1 MNIKIKCL
9 IAFSLIAF
17 VFIYFS
23 NTPSHLVNNNSS
35 NEEQSLNRAEA
46 VSSNISFID
55 KPEDS
60 APQETRS
67 SILNVSKPLA
77 HQEMS
82 KKESTLEKDIKVND
96 STPSE
101 KFISFDEQ
109 EVNYEWA
116 DNMTYKLN
124 DFFSFNEHLADL
136 NLVDVQCR
144 ETLCHLKLS
153 STEADSIE
161 KAIIIGN
168 ELRSDKEWENYSFY
182 LVGQPDENTMTVEIG
197 VN

>member
-9 IAFSLIAF
+9 IALSFIAF

-35 NEEQSLNRAEA
+35 NEEPRLNRAEA

-67 SILNVSKPLA
+67 SILNVSKSIA
-77 HQEMS
+77 HQEIS

-101 KFISFDEQ
+101 KLISFDEQ

-136 NLVDVQCR
+136 NLVDVQCK
-144 ETLCHLKLS
+144 ETLCHLELS

-182 LVGQPDENTMTVEIG
+182 LVGQSDENTMTVEIG